1 MPEIGPKRFGAFEK
15 RTPGLKMGIDL
26 GFTSKVGIG
35 LRSGLEIGID
45 LGFRS
50 EKWSRFRVRSNN

>member
-50 EKWSRFRVRSNN
+50 EK